1 MGKRRHTFVEGPP
14 IVGRCGACKTIFHS
28 AYAMKRHDC
37 AAAEK
42 TEAHAMAGDAE

>member
-14 IVGRCGACKTIFHS
+14 IVGRCSACKTIFHS

-37 AAAEK
+37 AAADKSASEI
-42 TEAHAMAGDAE
+42 EAAQ